1 MQSEM
6 LRQIG
11 RAAAQGL
18 LEANLPEPFHEPMPT
33 GLGESMV
40 EPSETHQ
47 EEPAAQAHI
56 NIHIENS
63 VDREFARL
71 LPKGTSPEDGKV
83 CIGSDLVN
91 VVEWGDEDTV
101 WEQISRQRRK
111 LSGEFDKANPV
122 AAEALAKAYIY
133 AGFGAEALQIIDSF
147 DFDPETALILKDLA
161 LIIDGLSPRQNGV
174 LRGQTACD
182 TEVALWAVL
191 ALSKLSKGTDVNRP
205 RVIATFSE
213 LPLHLRRYLG
223 PKLAEMF
230 LEIGDIETATAI
242 RNAIARAPGDAG
254 DEFRLMEA
262 HFEGSV
268 ASLVEIRGRR
278 NLRVHRSHPTG
289 GWNRQGDHA
298 MTKNTATSTSALL
311 ANEAGYDPIE
321 DRLRQNIRA
330 TIEAV
335 FEEEL
340 EQFLGRCRYGRSGG
354 AKAGYRH
361 GHRERQLVGTFG
373 TETVRVPRARITGEA
388 GKARE
393 WRSKALPRYQRLT
406 KKAEALIAAV
416 YLSGTNTRRVKRAL
430 FGLFQGAVSKDVVSR
445 AWRKVKVD
453 WQAWCARSLADED
466 IVRLILD
473 GTVIKTRIDRKAT
486 NISVLAAI
494 GVRRDG
500 QKVLLS
506 LMNMGG
512 ESTSAWR
519 QFINDLDARGL
530 KRPEFV
536 IVDGAPGLEVA
547 LIALWGED
555 LPIQRCTVH
564 KHRNLLAKAP
574 KRMHD
579 ELTEDYRDMIYA
591 KTPEEIATR
600 RKAFLRKWRL
610 KCKAVADSLEE
621 AGDKLFTFTRLPQGQ
636 WKSARTTNAI
646 ERLNEEFRRRIKT
659 QTVLPCAETVPML
672 LWALMASGQIV
683 MRKVDGW
690 ETLAQPVADATLDQA
705 A

>member
-1 MQSEM
+1 
-6 LRQIG
+6 
-11 RAAAQGL
+11 
-18 LEANLPEPFHEPMPT
+18 
-33 GLGESMV
+33 
-40 EPSETHQ
+40 
-47 EEPAAQAHI
+47 
-56 NIHIENS
+56 
-63 VDREFARL
+63 
-71 LPKGTSPEDGKV
+71 
-83 CIGSDLVN
+83 
-91 VVEWGDEDTV
+91 
-101 WEQISRQRRK
+101 
-111 LSGEFDKANPV
+111 
-122 AAEALAKAYIY
+122 
-133 AGFGAEALQIIDSF
+133 
-147 DFDPETALILKDLA
+147 
-161 LIIDGLSPRQNGV
+161 
-174 LRGQTACD
+174 
-182 TEVALWAVL
+182 
-191 ALSKLSKGTDVNRP
+191 
-205 RVIATFSE
+205 
-213 LPLHLRRYLG
+213 
-223 PKLAEMF
+223 
-230 LEIGDIETATAI
+230 
-242 RNAIARAPGDAG
+242 
-254 DEFRLMEA
+254 
-262 HFEGSV
+262 
-268 ASLVEIRGRR
+268 
-278 NLRVHRSHPTG
+278 
-289 GWNRQGDHA
+289 

-361 GHRERQLVGTFG
+361 GHRERQLIGTFG